1 MMHLQIGKK
10 LKFFFY
16 TLLIIFLTTINN
28 YNFKNVNLF
37 KIKNIEVNGFS
48 KNKNTI
54 IASEAK
60 HVIEKN
66 IFFFKEKIFY

>member
-37 KIKNIEVNGFS
+37 KIKKS
-48 KNKNTI
+48 KLM
-54 IASEAK
+54 
-60 HVIEKN
+60 V
-66 IFFFKEKIFY
+66 FQKIKIL